1 MVVQYGI
8 GVVLGVRLVQEIPFS
23 CDGLVCLFDGPPSE
37 IVPVSEHVLVQVSV
51 LLLVFVC
58 SVGRYRLWL
67 VAGWL

>member
-8 GVVLGVRLVQEIPFS
+8 GFVLVVRLVQEIPFS
-23 CDGLVCLFDGPPSE
+23 YDGLVCLFDGPPSE
-37 IVPVSEHVLVQVSV
+37 IVPVSEHALVQV

-58 SVGRYRLWL
+58 SVGWYRLWL